1 MEPAGG
7 ERTLI
12 EGLLH
17 YISILLRYKWV
28 IVIITAAAAVG
39 VVGFSFLTLYLPP
52 EVSPLPNF
60 YTANAVL
67 LVQSEDSGL
76 SALSSVLS
84 SMGLSPGGQGISYGD
99 VALEVLQ
106 SRSILDA
113 LVEEFEIIE
122 RYEIVQNNRTNSR
135 KAILGQSDFSFNPTT
150 GTLNVMFTDIDP
162 VFARDIVNRM
172 IELLENWFTRW
183 GGSANQRQIV
193 LMEEKISSVTADIAE
208 LEQEIESLQLQYGV
222 LSVEEIASAQT
233 QMLSELRSQLMT
245 VEMEIRSY
253 TDYSTIEDEAVIR
266 LRSQKDT
273 LENTIDE
280 VERGY
285 TGGKKT
291 MPARENLPRLAVK
304 FARLQTDLA
313 IQMQIYQSISE
324 QYELLKLSTETGT
337 IFDIL
342 EYAEI
347 SDEKSGPSRGRLCM
361 IVTIMAFAGSIALAL
376 ILNAVRNIWKDP
388 QKRKLLK
395 GKVDPQTDAPQ

>member
-1 MEPAGG
+1 MERTAN
-7 ERTLI
+7 ERTLV
-12 EGLLH
+12 EGLLY
-17 YISILLRYKWV
+17 YISILMRYKWF

-39 VVGFSFLTLYLPP
+39 AVGFSFLTLYLPP
-52 EVSPLPNF
+52 EISPLPNF

-67 LVQSEDSGL
+67 LVQTDDSGM

-84 SMGLSPGGQGISYGD
+84 SMGLSPGGQGISYAD
-99 VALEVLQ
+99 VALEVLR
-106 SRSILDA
+106 SRSFLDA
-113 LVEEFEIIE
+113 LVEEFDITEK
-122 RYEIVQNNRTNSR
+122 YEIVQNIRTNSR
-135 KAILGQSDFSFNPTT
+135 RAILGNSDFSFSPAT

-183 GGSANQRQIV
+183 GGSANQRQIT
-193 LMEEKISSVTADIAE
+193 LLEEKISSVSADIAE
-208 LEQEIESLQLQYGV
+208 LEQDLESIQLQYGV

-233 QMLSELRSQLMT
+233 QMLSELRSQLLA

-253 TDYSTIEDEAVIR
+253 TDYSTIEDEALIR

-273 LENTIDE
+273 LEDTIDE
-280 VERGY
+280 VERGF

-291 MPARENLPRLAVK
+291 MPARENLPRLAVE

-342 EYAEI
+342 EYAEVP
-347 SDEKSGPSRGRLCM
+347 DEKSGPSRGRLSM
-361 IVTIMAFAGSIALAL
+361 IVTVMAFAGSMVLAL
-376 ILNAVRNIWKDP
+376 VFNAVKKIWKDP
-388 QKRKLLK
+388 EKRKLLK
-395 GKVDPQTDAPQ
+395 GSGDPETNAPQ